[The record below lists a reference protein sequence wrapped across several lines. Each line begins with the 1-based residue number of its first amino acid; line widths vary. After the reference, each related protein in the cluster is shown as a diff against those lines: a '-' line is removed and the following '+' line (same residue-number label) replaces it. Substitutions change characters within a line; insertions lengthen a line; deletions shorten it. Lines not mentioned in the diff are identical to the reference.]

1 MTPLGLNRLR
11 ACGSPLDDDLAPE
24 CIVCQRSEVEDA
36 LGRIA
41 GSEDVR
47 AVARNDPERGWPF
60 ICEPAALLVVV
71 TARAFR
77 KVSIEL
83 MSNGFPMRIYVTTS
97 STSPH
102 ADHKRLVF

>member
-1 MTPLGLNRLR
+1 M
-11 ACGSPLDDDLAPE
+11 
-24 CIVCQRSEVEDA
+24 
-36 LGRIA
+36 
-41 GSEDVR
+41 
-47 AVARNDPERGWPF
+47 
-60 ICEPAALLVVV
+60 VV